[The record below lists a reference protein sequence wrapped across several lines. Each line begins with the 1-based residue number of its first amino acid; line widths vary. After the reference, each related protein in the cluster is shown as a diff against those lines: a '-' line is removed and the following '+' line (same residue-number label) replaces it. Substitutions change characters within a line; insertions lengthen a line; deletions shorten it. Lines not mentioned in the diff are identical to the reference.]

1 MSPCIRA
8 QILSVDR
15 RFLDPRR
22 PLKPTRE
29 DQEEG
34 LVPYSEWLP
43 IFPQSYVAGPQTVAK
58 LRGLVV
64 AAARVEST
72 SLLFAY
78 GLDMFYARLAPS
90 QTFDLL
96 GEEFSYALLAATLAA
111 LAGGAAVL
119 GSLVKRDDLKRRWR

>member
-1 MSPCIRA
+1 M
-8 QILSVDR
+8 DR

-22 PLKPTRE
+22 PLKASRD

-43 IFPQSYVAGPQTVAK
+43 VFPQSYVAGPQTVAK
-58 LRGLVV
+58 LRGFVV
-64 AAARVEST
+64 ASARVEST

-78 GLDMFYARLAPS
+78 GLDMYFGRLAPS

-96 GEEFSYALLAATLAA
+96 GEEFSYFLLAATLAG
-111 LAGGAAVL
+111 LAGGAAVM
-119 GSLVKRDDLKRRWR
+119 GVLVKRDDLKRRWR